1 MHTEGMDVKSRV
13 GNQKLE
19 QGAATRASLLAAA
32 RELFGERG
40 YAATSL
46 DDVAAQAGVTKGAL
60 YHHFHGKADLFAAVF
75 EQVERE
81 VSDQVVTVFNDPD
94 HWYGLIAGC
103 QLRIDAHLDPAV
115 RRIALHDAR
124 SVLGWDAV
132 RQIETR
138 YGAVGIRGAMR
149 KAMQGGVIERQPLR
163 PLAQL
168 LTGAL
173 TEACLY
179 VTDAEDPVAARD
191 EVGRLVVRLLEGL
204 RLDRSALNPATQAPP
219 VQLVEDDHV
228 GATRRRRVSA
238 RGPVGGDHSPG

>member
-1 MHTEGMDVKSRV
+1 MDVKTHL
-13 GNQKLE
+13 GNRKLE
-19 QGAATRASLLAAA
+19 QGAATREGLLAAA

-94 HWYGLIAGC
+94 HWYALTAGC
-103 QLRIDAHLDPAV
+103 QLMIDAHLDPAV

-173 TEACLY
+173 TEACFY
-179 VTDAEDPVAARD
+179 VTDAEDPTAARE

-204 RLDRSALNPATQAPP
+204 RLDRSALNPATQAST
-219 VQLVEDDHV
+219 VDLVEDDHV
-228 GATRRRRVSA
+228 GGTRRRRVSG
-238 RGPVGGDHSPG
+238 RGPVGRDHSPG